1 VNCAKSWKRLR
12 NGSILSTP
20 ARANCRKYAQALGLI
35 YDDSGGVRRGGR
47 SISIRL
53 ERAICRTL
61 TACVDTPG
69 ADSQHH
75 REPEPSRRVFE
86 RHDRYRGRQTL
97 PAIVLL
103 RIGTSSFRIYR
114 SAARRNVIA
123 AFPGCLVECLMGNYR
138 SDSLVADATNTGPN
152 GVSGALAWR
161 ISEDIKSRPQLVI
174 RRTRGNR
181 LT

>member
-20 ARANCRKYAQALGLI
+20 AEANCRKYAQALVLI
-35 YDDSGGVRRGGR
+35 DDDSGGVRRGGR
-47 SISIRL
+47 SISIRV
-53 ERAICRTL
+53 ERAI
-61 TACVDTPG
+61 G

-75 REPEPSRRVFE
+75 REPEPKSRRVFE
-86 RHDRYRGRQTL
+86 RHHRYRGRQTL

-103 RIGTSSFRIYR
+103 RIGTSSFRIDR
-114 SAARRNVIA
+114 SAGRRNVIA
-123 AFPGCLVECLMGNYR
+123 VFPGCSAECLMGNYR

-152 GVSGALAWR
+152 GASGALAWR
-161 ISEDIKSRPQLVI
+161 ISEDIKSRPQLVT